1 MKRFNRFMVIISLWV
16 MLLGFCAFVSTNVY
30 LNAIVLFFGFCAA
43 LVGFAY
49 VEENM
54 NEKELRFFNKWAT
67 ILN

>member
-1 MKRFNRFMVIISLWV
+1 MKRFNRFIVIISLWA

-30 LNAIVLFFGFCAA
+30 LNAIVLSLGFCAA

-54 NEKELRFFNKWAT
+54 NEKELRFFNKWTT